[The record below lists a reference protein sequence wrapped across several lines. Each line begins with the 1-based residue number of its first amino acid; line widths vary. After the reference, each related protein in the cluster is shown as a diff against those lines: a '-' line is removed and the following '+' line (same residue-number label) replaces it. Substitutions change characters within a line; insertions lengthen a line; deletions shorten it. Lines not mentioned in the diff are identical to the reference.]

1 MASTTKARPMGDVP
15 GAFMGLL
22 AAQMKFGQQLF
33 ESFTGMKAP
42 DMTSSVSQSW
52 AAWQDAWQSPP
63 ASRPACTVPPPC
75 WMPKMLGD
83 ISSYAC
89 GCSTVTVKIEVTN
102 CDRVARTF
110 SIRSDGVEGVKVAP
124 ESVNLNP
131 MRRGT
136 IEVSF
141 KLPDEID
148 EGTEYETL
156 LWIEGCNQ
164 HVLRWTIVAGKSG
177 MDSTHEVKVSDCPDY
192 RHHWYD
198 HFYCNRPCSHAR
210 VPRNG

>member
-110 SIRSDGVEGVKVAP
+110 SIRSDGVEGVKV
-124 ESVNLNP
+124 
-131 MRRGT
+131 
-136 IEVSF
+136 
-141 KLPDEID
+141 
-148 EGTEYETL
+148 
-156 LWIEGCNQ
+156 Q
-164 HVLRWTIVAGKSG
+164 
-177 MDSTHEVKVSDCPDY
+177 
-192 RHHWYD
+192 
-198 HFYCNRPCSHAR
+198 
-210 VPRNG
+210 